1 MTSFDQFGP
10 LLQEMI
16 KDQNLT
22 NAFEALQCL
31 HSYVRFASDIK
42 AVTHATHNFLLEK
55 VQTNK
60 PNFRDITLKI
70 LIGMLRRD

>member
-55 VQTNK
+55 V
-60 PNFRDITLKI
+60 
-70 LIGMLRRD
+70 